1 MTETQT
7 IGAGD
12 VAKLSGKALDKRN
25 AELASAYAAILDN
38 EKPEG
43 LAVSDPELVTR
54 EILERIMNAE
64 TFDEAF
70 KPQELTAWR
79 DLIDVPVR
87 VLGFKLNPSGLEGQA
102 VYAVVELERLD
113 GDMDNPAKLTVTCG
127 GRNVMMQLVKALEKG
142 WLQNPVAMTKK
153 ATSEGYE
160 VLWLIAA
167 GNPLDEV

>member
-1 MTETQT
+1 MAATEE
-7 IGAGD
+7 
-12 VAKLSGKALDKRN
+12 KPGKELDKKR
-25 AELASAYAAILDN
+25 AQIASAYAAILDN

-54 EILERIMNAE
+54 EILERIMGAE

-87 VLGFKLNPSGLEGQA
+87 VLDFKLNPSGLEGQA

-113 GDMDNPAKLTVTCG
+113 GKDPAKQTVTCG

-142 WLQNPVAMTKK
+142 WLTNPVAMTKK

-160 VLWLIAA
+160 VLWLVAA
-167 GNPLDEV
+167 GNPLDDV